1 MGRLLEEEQVGG
13 GADQGAQQN
22 REDDEGDEGSL
33 GAVAVGDDDGGEGGF
48 FWLGCGRF
56 LGIDVFAAGGASGR
70 ATAGQ
75 RAFLHADGLE
85 EEGGFFAE
93 SVAGVV
99 ERGILGGGFGGF
111 G

>member
-1 MGRLLEEEQVGG
+1 MGLGRLLEEEQVGG

-22 REDDEGDEGSL
+22 REDDEGDEGGL

-48 FWLGCGRF
+48 FWLGDGGF
-56 LGIDVFAAGGASGR
+56 LGVDVLAAGGASGR

-75 RAFLHADGLE
+75 WAFLHADGLE

-99 ERGILGGGFGGF
+99 ERGVLGGGFG
-111 G
+111 